1 MEIINP
7 NKFSDLADV
16 VFSEIIDYKKF
27 NEKNI
32 NNNLRIIKKSKVK
45 ESEFVWYI
53 NDKFNRVLVLQI

>member
-1 MEIINP
+1 MEIINS

-16 VFSEIIDYKKF
+16 VFSEVIDYKKF

-45 ESEFVWYI
+45 ESNLYGT
-53 NDKFNRVLVLQI
+53 